1 MPVLIDTQVFVYA
14 ICVPIVGEDEKL
26 ARLKLSAK
34 QITAANAD
42 LVISSI
48 TMLEILR
55 GLRGEALPDF
65 NALMAKTRVEAI
77 TAATAE
83 RANELLRARGPNEVI
98 CEKCLG
104 SVQMLPC
111 SKCNRN
117 ISRAQKLNDALIL
130 ATADTVPDITLL
142 YSEDGGIHH
151 MAAFARSKVERLPD
165 PHGPLFAHEQRKR
178 EAAPA
183 EAEPAPEL
191 EKRKPGKP
199 PKPKKA

>member
-14 ICVPIVGEDEKL
+14 ICVPIAGEDEQL
-26 ARLKLSAK
+26 AKLKLSAK
-34 QITAANAD
+34 QVTAANAD

-55 GLRGEALPDF
+55 GLRDDAVPAF
-65 NALMAKTRVEAI
+65 NALMAKTRVEAV

-104 SVQMLPC
+104 SVQSTPC
-111 SKCNRN
+111 SKCNRHV
-117 ISRAQKLNDALIL
+117 SRPQKLNDALIL
-130 ATADTVPDITLL
+130 ATADTVSDITLL

-151 MAAFARSKVERLPD
+151 MAPHARSRVEHLPN
-165 PHGPLFAHEQRKR
+165 PHGPLFAHEEKKR
-178 EAAPA
+178 GSAPQQP
-183 EAEPAPEL
+183 EP
-191 EKRKPGKP
+191 EKPKSEKPR
-199 PKPKKA
+199 KPKKS